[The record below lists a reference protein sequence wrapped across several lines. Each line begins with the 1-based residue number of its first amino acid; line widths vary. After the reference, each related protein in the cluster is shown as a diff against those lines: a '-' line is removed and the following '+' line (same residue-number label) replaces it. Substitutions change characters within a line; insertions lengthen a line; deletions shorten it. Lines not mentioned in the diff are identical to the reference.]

1 MHRFRNTFTRSRTPT
16 GAEMKTQSSLEVPKQ
31 VRSASFDEIQLEAQR
46 ANQFLKVHQSS
57 ADEPLSPGLGLLQ
70 VPQVPGAGQRSRSFD
85 LTGAGGEE
93 AHAAVAAA
101 FLDVPKRFQRRKSSS
116 KTPPP
121 CIHCLYLEEYR
132 RLTGVDQRQYYDN
145 SEYQTLSYTSSSS
158 DEDEDDDDDEDEEDD
173 DQDEDPD
180 DDRPGEEDPGEDF
193 DFTFPGC
200 NVQCNTLLPPPLV
213 SPCGITFTLSPTNGD
228 DIEDGGVDPEV
239 LPEIGPILP
248 PPPMF
253 DTPSYPPL
261 PPFALGSLPIGSP
274 PITPCSAYPPPSP
287 TIEVPP
293 CSPSADDPP
302 GAGATRTRRRSISR
316 QEAIFVEPTGNSLEN
331 VSSAEPTT
339 NQDINI
345 IVPDDPDEAA
355 ASSSRNQSCES
366 VDQSVDYNDN
376 QHQFHQYHLPRP
388 SLPAAVAADF
398 VRDIYLQVPD
408 LKRDRAA
415 SVDSCFTKVTGAKTE
430 EVKPPEGELT
440 LLAVPG
446 SGAIRSRSVDIVL
459 PTEEQARYKALALAG
474 TTAAGAVSAGAKG
487 IFSLLFPKTSADTHG
502 RQIRCT
508 PDWSENAVSGD
519 HLWVPTSVSGDC
531 CYLGDSDCTKHGP
544 RMKCSACK
552 IITHASCISA
562 LMERTQL
569 QCKPTFRDV
578 GVRQYREQTKTT
590 HHWIHRRT
598 EKGKCKQCG
607 KQSDNHYLKVT
618 VPRLMRMSLQA
629 KLSFSSKEIV
639 ALSCAWCKSS
649 YHNKEACFNPERIG
663 EECTL
668 GTHRSIVVPPSWI
681 VKLPRKG
688 SFKSS
693 LRKSTQKKKK
703 AGKKPSVP
711 KEPRT
716 FVIKPIPTA
725 NLTPVLVFINPK
737 SGGNQGAKLLQK
749 FQWLLNPRQVFDLTQ
764 GGPKMGLEMFRKVP
778 QLRVLACG
786 GDGTVGWVLSV
797 LDQINFVPPPAV
809 GVLPLGTGNDLARAL
824 GWGGG
829 YTDEPIGKIL
839 DNIGDSDTVLLD
851 RWNLKVEP
859 NPSVQNAD
867 PGKDNLP
874 LNVVNNYFSLG
885 VDAHIALEFHE
896 AREAHP
902 EKFNS
907 RLRNKM
913 FYGQAGGKDLLKRK
927 WKGLAEFVTLEC
939 DGKDLTPKLK
949 EHKVHAIVF
958 LNIPSYGGGTHPWNK
973 SGGQYEPATDDG
985 MIEVVG
991 LTTYQLPLLQAGGHG
1006 TCIAQCKSAKIVTSK
1021 TIPMQ
1026 VDGEA
1031 CKLKPS
1037 LIEMTLLNKAVMLA
1051 KRKPGR
1057 ANVLQEKQESLNI
1070 TLLKI
1075 MMADYEQNHY
1085 DKELLKQAAVNLGTL
1100 DVPVTDL
1107 EQVRVLINR
1116 YCEEQPDAPKLSPD
1130 WCFIDSC
1137 TAERF
1142 FRVDRAQENL
1152 HFITDIATDCIF
1164 VLDQECPTL
1173 PQTPEDENGSSGGGG
1188 QLSALPSHL
1197 SSVESSDRDSRDGTP
1212 QSPGGVKFFQR
1223 SLSGPGSGSASDS
1236 LSPAV
1241 DIPSRKSSQGSQ
1253 GSHGSHDSPRGAD
1266 DRPATGGTLGNG
1278 QSLDQL
1284 VNFKSNLLEKTTDA
1298 IIKAAKTGDLV
1309 MLKDL
1314 HMQGYSLLSIDS
1326 SGQTGL
1332 HYASRYGHKEIV
1344 RYLISYAPNTIINMI
1359 DNETG
1364 QTALHKAAL
1373 TKRRSICYM
1382 LVAAGASLIIQD
1394 NNGRTPKLLALEA
1407 EDRELSGYLEN
1418 QEQFQLADY
1427 QASA

>member
-1 MHRFRNTFTRSRTPT
+1 MHRLRNTFTRSRTPT

-46 ANQFLKVHQSS
+46 SHQFLKVHQSS
-57 ADEPLSPGLGLLQ
+57 TDEPPSAGSLLQ
-70 VPQVPGAGQRSRSFD
+70 VPQASGQRSRSFD
-85 LTGAGGEE
+85 LTGAGEDSQ
-93 AHAAVAAA
+93 AAVAAA

-132 RLTGVDQRQYYDN
+132 RLVGVDQRQYYDN
-145 SEYQTLSYTSSSS
+145 SEYQALSYTSSSS
-158 DEDEDDDDDEDEEDD
+158 SSSSGEEDNEDENGDDDDDYE
-173 DQDEDPD
+173 
-180 DDRPGEEDPGEDF
+180 GFSFAIG
-193 DFTFPGC
+193 
-200 NVQCNTLLPPPLV
+200 CNTLLPPPIV
-213 SPCGITFTLSPTNGD
+213 SPCGITFTLSPTNAD
-228 DIEDGGVDPEV
+228 DPEDYGDV
-239 LPEIGPILP
+239 IAPPEVDCIGPVLP

-253 DTPSYPPL
+253 DTNYPPL
-261 PPFALGSLPIGSP
+261 QSLTFGSP
-274 PITPCSAYPPPSP
+274 PITPSGHVFPPSP

-293 CSPSADDPP
+293 CTPLVDDSGCPGGPP
-302 GAGATRTRRRSISR
+302 TRTRRRSISR

-331 VSSAEPTT
+331 VSSTECHP
-339 NQDINI
+339 QDINI
-345 IVPDDPDEAA
+345 IVPLAVDDNSDGSTTELLVDDNEQNSPPPTVV
-355 ASSSRNQSCES
+355 ASKL
-366 VDQSVDYNDN
+366 V
-376 QHQFHQYHLPRP
+376 P
-388 SLPAAVAADF
+388 ADF

-430 EVKPPEGELT
+430 ELKPPDGELT
-440 LLAVPG
+440 LLAVPS

-474 TTAAGAVSAGAKG
+474 TAAGAVSLGNKG
-487 IFSLLFPKTSADTHG
+487 KTSGDTHG

-508 PDWSENAVSGD
+508 PDWSEDAVSGD
-519 HLWVPTSVSGDC
+519 HLWVSTSVSGDC
-531 CYLGDSDCTKHGP
+531 CYLGDNDCTKHGP
-544 RMKCSACK
+544 RMKCAACK
-552 IITHASCISA
+552 IIAHASCISA

-607 KQSDNHYLKVT
+607 KNFSVCSSSRCLPPQ
-618 VPRLMRMSLQA
+618 SLQA

-649 YHNKEACFNPERIG
+649 YHNKEACFNPERID

-668 GTHRSIVVPPSWI
+668 GAHSNIIVPPSWI

-693 LRKSTQKKKK
+693 LRKTPQKKKK
-703 AGKKPSVP
+703 ASKKASAP

-716 FVIKPIPTA
+716 FVVKPIPTA
-725 NLTPVLVFINPK
+725 NITPVLVFINPK

-764 GGPKMGLEMFRKVP
+764 GGPKMGLELFRKVP

-797 LDQINFVPPPAV
+797 LDQINFIPPPAV

-829 YTDEPIGKIL
+829 YTDEPICKIL
-839 DNIGDSDTVLLD
+839 GNIGNSDTVLLD

-859 NPSVQNAD
+859 NPDVTNAD
-867 PGKDNLP
+867 EGKDNLP
-874 LNVVNNYFSLG
+874 LSVVNNYFSFG

-939 DGKDLTPKLK
+939 DGKDLTQKLK

-973 SGGQYEPATDDG
+973 SAGQHEPSTDDG
-985 MIEVVG
+985 LIEVVG

-1006 TCIAQCKSAKIVTSK
+1006 TCIAQCKTAKVVTFK

-1037 LIEMTLLNKAVMLA
+1037 IIELSLLNKAVMLA

-1057 ANVLQEKQESLNI
+1057 ANVPQEKLESLNI
-1070 TLLKI
+1070 PLMKI
-1075 MMADYEQNHY
+1075 MMSDYEQNHY
-1085 DKELLKQAAVNLGTL
+1085 DKDLLRQSAVNLGTL

-1107 EQVRVLINR
+1107 EQVRVIVNK
-1116 YCEEQPDAPKLSPD
+1116 YCEELPDSPRLSSD

-1152 HFITDIATDCIF
+1152 HFITDIVTDCIF
-1164 VLDQECPTL
+1164 VLDQEFPTL
-1173 PQTPEDENGSSGGGG
+1173 PQTPEDESSGGGG
-1188 QLSALPSHL
+1188 GGHHGGSAIPSHL
-1197 SSVESSDRDSRDGTP
+1197 SSLESSDRDSRDGTP
-1212 QSPGGVKFFQR
+1212 QSPGVKFLNR
-1223 SLSGPGSGSASDS
+1223 SLSGPGSGT
-1236 LSPAV
+1236 LSPAL

-1253 GSHGSHDSPRGAD
+1253 GSHGSHESPKNLRSGGSGGA
-1266 DRPATGGTLGNG
+1266 LGNG

-1284 VNFKSNLLEKTTDA
+1284 VNFKSFHERLFGLNEDAFGFSNLLEKTTDA
-1298 IIKAAKTGDLV
+1298 VIKAAKTGDLV

-1326 SGQTGL
+1326 SGQTAL
-1332 HYASRYGHKEIV
+1332 HHAARCGHKDIV
-1344 RYLISYAPNTIINMI
+1344 RYLISYAPNSIVNMI

-1364 QTALHKAAL
+1364 QTALHKAANCG
-1373 TKRRSICYM
+1373 RRSICYM
-1382 LVAAGASLIIQD
+1382 LVAAGAILSIQD
-1394 NNGRTPKLLALEA
+1394 NNGRTARMQAIDA
-1407 EDRELSGYLEN
+1407 EDRELAAYLEN
-1418 QEQFQLADY
+1418 QEQFQLVEGQQQGCA
-1427 QASA
+1427 